1 MSDAPVISVRGEVV
15 LEAQPELALLSVHV
29 QSQEDERRTAL
40 DRLVER
46 NQHALDL
53 IRSYGAAVERVETG
67 GLAISPVL
75 RQRRREGEIRAYQG
89 TAWIKVTVVDFTV
102 LGELVTRL
110 GDMERTFVHGP
121 QWDLRRDSEVYARA
135 ARQAA
140 QEAVARA
147 RSYAEALGARLTGL
161 VELADSGL
169 IRDNVRAATPMMAAP
184 MAAETY
190 GAVPPSEPEPI
201 VLEPETQLVRSSVE
215 ARFTV
220 TAPDLDG

>member
-29 QSQEDERRTAL
+29 QSREDERRTAL

-46 NQHALDL
+46 NQRALDL
-53 IRSYGAAVERVETG
+53 IRSYGEAVERVETG
-67 GLAISPVL
+67 GLSISPVL
-75 RQRRREGEIRAYQG
+75 RQRRREGEIRGYQG

-161 VELADSGL
+161 IELADSGL
-169 IRDNVRAATPMMAAP
+169 IRDDHRGAAP
-184 MAAETY
+184 LMATLAGEVSR
-190 GAVPPSEPEPI
+190 GVPPSEPEPI
-201 VLEPETQLVRSSVE
+201 TLEPETQYVRSSVE

-220 TAPDLDG
+220 TPPDLDG